1 MPAKSNTPPDEAEE
15 TTNIEVEVKQ
25 EVKEGGQDEGQDEDE
40 AMAECSTDAGIIE
53 DEPLVA
59 GGIAATLKLIAQKGG
74 TRQAESF
81 VGRANDKKLL
91 FEGGPSEINLV
102 RLDSM
107 GRPMTIKQAFR
118 EQSYRF
124 HGKKPGKNKQEK
136 RMKQYEEEKR
146 RQTAPSGDTPL
157 MTLQAM
163 QNAQV
168 KAGTPY
174 IVLSASNITRN
185 PQPSSPGDKEK
196 PPTSLVPSGPV
207 AFGLKRKG
215 GPLTERRGKH

>member
-1 MPAKSNTPPDEAEE
+1 LPTHKAALADDSESNSKAEIKE
-15 TTNIEVEVKQ
+15 EQ
-25 EVKEGGQDEGQDEDE
+25 EVKDEE
-40 AMAECSTDAGIIE
+40 MAEADADDVSTGVIE

-59 GGIAATLKLIAQKGG
+59 GGIAATLKLLAQKGG
-74 TRQAESF
+74 PRQTDSF

-91 FEGGPSEINLV
+91 TEAGPREINLE

-118 EQSYRF
+118 EQSYKF

-146 RQTAPSGDTPL
+146 RLTAPSGDTPL

-163 QNAQV
+163 QNAQA

-174 IVLSASNITRN
+174 IVLSASSIARN
-185 PQPSSPGDKEK
+185 PQPSSPTGGKEA
-196 PPTSLVPSGPV
+196 PPQAAPSSSGPV
-207 AFGLKRKG
+207 AFGLKRRG
-215 GPLTERRGKH
+215 GPLPNEKRSKH